1 MREDT
6 AVSIERIAW
15 IAAVVVAAAL
25 AVLCFL
31 IGYSGY
37 GWTVVA
43 IAIAAAVNLLPEAKS
58 DEVDPESLGPGQPF
72 GQ

>member
-6 AVSIERIAW
+6 AVSVERIAW
-15 IAAVVVAAAL
+15 IVAVVVAAAL
-25 AVLCFL
+25 AALCFL

-43 IAIAAAVNLLPEAKS
+43 IAIAAAVNLLPEAKT
-58 DEVDPESLGPGQPF
+58 DGVDPESPGPGQPF

>member
-6 AVSIERIAW
+6 AVSVERIAW
-15 IAAVVVAAAL
+15 IVAVLASAGIAL
-25 AVLCFL
+25 LCFL

-43 IAIAAAVNLLPEAKS
+43 ITLAAAVNLLPEATA
-58 DEVDPESLGPGQPF
+58 EVPEAGSAGSGQSI

>member
-6 AVSIERIAW
+6 GVSVERIAW
-15 IAAVVVAAAL
+15 IFTVIASAAIAL
-25 AVLCFL
+25 LCFL

-43 IAIAAAVNLLPEAKS
+43 IAVAAAVNLLPEPNP
-58 DEVDPESLGPGQPF
+58 EDPDVASVGSGQPF
-72 GQ
+72 RQ